1 MIRFYEYLVTHSVV
15 SSKPFWFN
23 IPKALN
29 RLMNSRQMSKKSMY
43 KVIKYHEYLHRE
55 DDSAIE
61 ELGRSMIDNLPKSM
75 KEAITYEMNYKLF
88 YN

>member
-1 MIRFYEYLVTHSVV
+1 
-15 SSKPFWFN
+15 
-23 IPKALN
+23 
-29 RLMNSRQMSKKSMY
+29 MSKKLMY

-75 KEAITYEMNYKLF
+75 KETITYEMNYKLF
-88 YN
+88 YG

>member
-1 MIRFYEYLVTHSVV
+1 
-15 SSKPFWFN
+15 
-23 IPKALN
+23 
-29 RLMNSRQMSKKSMY
+29 MNSRQMSKKLMY

-75 KEAITYEMNYKLF
+75 KETITYEMNYKLF
-88 YN
+88 YS